1 MRVHAQTMFALADA
15 VEQVEHEL
23 SAEQEKCAAFAAQS
37 KKTEVRARC
46 FRKQYLV
53 M

>member
-1 MRVHAQTMFALADA
+1 MYTQTMFALTDA

-23 SAEQEKCAAFAAQS
+23 SVEQEKCAAFAAQS
-37 KKTEVRARC
+37 KQTQVRAPHCR
-46 FRKQYLV
+46 RKQYLV